1 MGVTGTGTRLPFD
14 PPPAMLLATSS
25 QLSQATSRIG
35 QVGARGRVGGRQ
47 GADPNPFAVDASD
60 DEWEDAPP
68 DPGATIES
76 LRSLGYSTAAALADL
91 IDNSIAV
98 KASLIVIT
106 FELHPRGDSWCAI
119 VDDGDGMTEDELM
132 RAMTVGGTDPLDARS
147 DRDLG
152 RFGFGLKTAS
162 FSQARELTV
171 ASRATRNGAF
181 AVRSWDIDEVRRR
194 RRWTLRKRAPA
205 GAKAILTAVAPK
217 GRGTV
222 VLWRRLDGFPG
233 VDEKNLEAGR
243 KLANEHLGQCCDH
256 LGMVFAR
263 YIQSGSLTVRVNRK
277 QVAPW
282 DPFLADNA
290 ATQELPTEKLSLN
303 STVATVVPYV
313 LPHESKL
320 TPVEVDT
327 AGGPAG
333 WNEQQGFYV
342 FRRDR
347 LITAGDWLGLGFS
360 RDDLHNLARIKLDIP
375 AEMDG
380 EWQLDITKA
389 TVRPPAA
396 LKADLKRIAD
406 GVRKRA
412 ASVKRHRGGVV
423 GGRKAPSHIQVWTQR
438 TQHGEPRLTINRK
451 HPMIVNLLEGSGA
464 QRRTLSDALH
474 LIEQTIPV
482 LLLPATPVDRTP
494 FEDDPPEELIRLAE
508 VVYDALLSQDMTRSE
523 ALQRLL
529 NTEPFYLY
537 PVIKEHFDG

>member
-1 MGVTGTGTRLPFD
+1 MGKWELGVEPEG
-14 PPPAMLLATSS
+14 
-25 QLSQATSRIG
+25 G
-35 QVGARGRVGGRQ
+35 QRV
-47 GADPNPFAVDASD
+47 ADPDSFAPDASD
-60 DEWEDAPP
+60 DLWEDAPP

-91 IDNSIAV
+91 VDNSIAARAKGV
-98 KASLIVIT
+98 VIT
-106 FELHPRGDSWCAI
+106 FELASKGESWCAI
-119 VDDGDGMTEDELM
+119 VDDGDGMTEEQLL

-147 DRDLG
+147 ERDLG

-171 ASRATRNGAF
+171 ASRANQAGAY

-194 RRWTLRKRAPA
+194 HRWTLRKRAPA
-205 GAKAILTAVAPK
+205 GARAILSRVAPK
-217 GRGTV
+217 GTGTV

-233 VDEKNLEAGR
+233 VDEPNVTAGR
-243 KLANEHLGQCCDH
+243 MLANEHLAQCCDH
-256 LGMVFAR
+256 LGMVFSRYLNAR
-263 YIQSGSLTVRVNRK
+263 LLTIRVNRK
-277 QVAPW
+277 RVLPW
-282 DPFLADNA
+282 DPFLASNP
-290 ATQELPTEKLSLN
+290 ATQELPTEKLTLN
-303 STVATVVPYV
+303 GKVATVVPYV

-320 TPVEVDT
+320 TPSEADK

-347 LITAGDWLGLGFS
+347 LITAGDWLGLGFP
-360 RDDLHNLARIKLDIP
+360 RDDLHNLARIMLDIP

-406 GVRKRA
+406 GARKRA
-412 ASVKRHRGGVV
+412 ATVKRHRGGVV
-423 GGRKAPSHIQVWTQR
+423 GGRSAPSHIQVWTQR
-438 TQHGEPRLTINRK
+438 SQHGTTRLTINRK
-451 HPMIVNLLEGSGA
+451 HPLIVNLLEGAGP
-464 QRRTLSDALH
+464 QRRTVGDVLR

-482 LLLPATPVDRTP
+482 LLLPSTPAERAP
-494 FEDDPPEELIRLAE
+494 FEDEPTEELIRLAE
-508 VVYDALLSQDMTRSE
+508 VVYDALLSQDLSRSE

-537 PVIKEHFDG
+537 PAIKEHFDA